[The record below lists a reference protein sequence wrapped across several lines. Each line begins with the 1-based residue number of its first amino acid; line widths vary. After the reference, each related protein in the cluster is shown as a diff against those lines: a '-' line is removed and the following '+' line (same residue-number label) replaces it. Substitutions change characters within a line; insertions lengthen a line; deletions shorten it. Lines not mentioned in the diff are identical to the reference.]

1 MPENFDWPWVQQ
13 RVADISEIWNQ
24 CAAQPTSNAPHYSPE
39 EQARRECIY
48 DEALNDVER
57 EARRKPLTRAQKLE
71 ARNRIATSFARFS
84 AAALDL
90 PGDAVQLLTNDFLPV
105 GTQLARWARRFDE
118 TLSMADIIQ
127 ANRNAWTACGL
138 QPLLGESI
146 RLTPS
151 ILAYSL
157 LYPYTDNFLDRP
169 NTSPE
174 QKHRF
179 GQRFQARLEGAGPV
193 ACNTHEASLWA
204 LVDLI
209 ELQYPRAAF
218 PQVYRCLLA
227 IHRAQQESV
236 AQLGCN
242 DAPHAEPST
251 DVLHI
256 SCAKGG
262 TSVLADAC
270 LARGEIN
277 QQESRFA
284 FVWGVLLQLGDD
296 LQDVREDLA
305 RGSVTLFSRAAAA
318 GVPLDAVTQQL
329 LAFSEQVAA
338 QMDCLP
344 HGSKMLK
351 DLLRMS
357 WRSLIV
363 GAVADSHLFFSPGFL
378 AQMEASSPFRFK
390 FLRARRKRLAAR
402 EGLYAVLFDAFLES
416 PEDDAL
422 SSLPVPELAAV

>member
-1 MPENFDWPWVQQ
+1 MPETIDWPWVQQ
-13 RVADISEIWNQ
+13 RVADTSEIWNQ
-24 CAAQPTSNAPHYSPE
+24 CAAHTTNNAPHYSPE
-39 EQARRECIY
+39 EQTRRECIY

-57 EARRKPLTRAQKLE
+57 EARRKPLTRRQKLE
-71 ARNRIATSFARFS
+71 ARNRITASFARFS
-84 AAALDL
+84 TAALDL
-90 PGDAVQLLTNDFLPV
+90 PDDAVQLLTNDFLPV

-118 TLSMADIIQ
+118 SLSMAEIIQ

-174 QKHRF
+174 QKHHF
-179 GQRFQARLEGAGPV
+179 GQRFQARLEGGGPV

-218 PQVYRCLLA
+218 PQVYHCLLA

-236 AQLGCN
+236 AQLTY
-242 DAPHAEPST
+242 DATTRGE
-251 DVLHI
+251 VLRI

-284 FVWGVLLQLGDD
+284 FAWGVLLQLGDD

-305 RGSVTLFSRAAAA
+305 RQDRLLGPAVDPDRHARERVGERTGPDRQQRDQQCGDDDRPRVQRQA
-318 GVPLDAVTQQL
+318 VPVLVD
-329 LAFSEQVAA
+329 
-338 QMDCLP
+338 
-344 HGSKMLK
+344 HGS
-351 DLLRMS
+351 
-357 WRSLIV
+357 
-363 GAVADSHLFFSPGFL
+363 P
-378 AQMEASSPFRFK
+378 
-390 FLRARRKRLAAR
+390 ARGRRRLAEA
-402 EGLYAVLFDAFLES
+402 
-416 PEDDAL
+416 
-422 SSLPVPELAAV
+422 